1 MSLILTSEII
11 CIITVHFFQCDYKS
25 EWNNCIRGI
34 GWVPIGSLA
43 VETAKVG
50 NNIQSEKKYRTHPSN
65 FKFSKLMDSMD
76 VALATANNKIM
87 DKVQHVEVYSAV
99 PQNMND
105 NVVHQII
112 FFFWCLLF
120 TASIHC
126 SLGEGQTDSSHHA
139 RCSWDCPGQG

>member
-1 MSLILTSEII
+1 MRPYNS
-11 CIITVHFFQCDYKS
+11 FQCDYKS

-50 NNIQSEKKYRTHPSN
+50 NDIQSEKKYRTHPSN

-87 DKVQHVEVYSAV
+87 NKVQHVEVYSAV

-105 NVVHQII
+105 NVVHQM
-112 FFFWCLLF
+112 FFFSGAFYLQQAY
-120 TASIHC
+120 TAAWEKDKLTVHIMPDAPEIVLAKANALNMSNV
-126 SLGEGQTDSSHHA
+126 SH
-139 RCSWDCPGQG
+139 